1 MRYFILTMLSVL
13 LLSCNRDEED
23 AKQGPKEVIFYQE
36 QTQTRANEVLDFE
49 DGDAIGIYVLDKS
62 SNATLQPVGNYA
74 DNKKYV
80 FNSTKKAFVAAD
92 LDNLIFNSPDR
103 RLEFYVYY
111 PWYSQITDATALLH
125 VVKGTGREDDFLYA
139 VNSDMDGSQYIPLS
153 FRHLLSKVNVKYT
166 ATENRENAQISV
178 HTYTDTKINLAMG
191 EVTTISNKRVDLPL
205 EKVSLPDQLCFKGVI
220 VPQTWKANEKFSTL
234 TYSGG
239 ASHPFSFAEDR
250 TFASGEENEVYFMP
264 KMPAYDFTVS
274 PTTLSVPALD
284 KSAHPFVVTSQKS
297 DAINGV
303 KLPNTTVDIAYDLT
317 SKPDWAT
324 VANGNIVFSEN
335 RVTTPRTGTIT
346 FTQTE
351 SNLTTSIDVQQ
362 DAGVITNNYTF
373 ALNDGSAT
381 ASWTGVA
388 AKGATNTYTIVSIKD
403 IIVNGVKDKSENMS
417 YTASSNANWITV
429 SGSTLTVAENR
440 VASAR
445 AGTVTFTQAESGK
458 KITVTV
464 QQVAGIITNDYKFT
478 LSDGSITT
486 SWTGIG
492 AGATSK
498 NFAIV
503 SNKDIIINGT
513 KDRTEDVSYSA
524 SSSAGW
530 ITVSGSTISV
540 SENRGAARTGTVTF
554 TQAESGKKITVTVQ
568 QVAGVVSYNYKFTLN
583 DGSTSASWTGVS
595 ASGSSKGYS
604 IVSNKDVL
612 INGTKDRTENVSYSA
627 SSSAGWITVSGS
639 TISVSENRGA
649 ARTGT
654 VTFTQAESG
663 KKITVTVQQVA
674 GVVSY
679 NYKFTLNDG
688 STSASW
694 TGVSASGS
702 SKGYSIVSNKDVL
715 INGTK
720 DRTEN
725 VSYSAS
731 SSAGWITVSGS
742 TISVSENRG
751 GARSGTVTFTQAESG
766 KKITVTVQQSAGVI
780 TSNYTF
786 SLSDGSTSA
795 SWTSISSSGD
805 SKSYSI
811 NSSKDILINGV
822 KDRTENVGYT
832 ASSNVSWIT
841 VSGSTVTVQ
850 ENMSTTPRGGVVTFT
865 QSESGKTI
873 KITLLQLKKSSVD
886 IE

>member
-1 MRYFILTMLSVL
+1 MI
-13 LLSCNRDEED
+13 
-23 AKQGPKEVIFYQE
+23 
-36 QTQTRANEVLDFE
+36 
-49 DGDAIGIYVLDKS
+49 
-62 SNATLQPVGNYA
+62 
-74 DNKKYV
+74 
-80 FNSTKKAFVAAD
+80 
-92 LDNLIFNSPDR
+92 
-103 RLEFYVYY
+103 
-111 PWYSQITDATALLH
+111 
-125 VVKGTGREDDFLYA
+125 VV
-139 VNSDMDGSQYIPLS
+139 
-153 FRHLLSKVNVKYT
+153 
-166 ATENRENAQISV
+166 
-178 HTYTDTKINLAMG
+178 
-191 EVTTISNKRVDLPL
+191 
-205 EKVSLPDQLCFKGVI
+205 
-220 VPQTWKANEKFSTL
+220 VPQTWKADEKFSTL
-234 TYSGG
+234 TYTGG
-239 ASHPFSFAEDR
+239 TSHPFSFAEER

-284 KSAHPFVVTSQKS
+284 KSAYPFVVTSQKS

-362 DAGVITNNYTF
+362 AAGVITNNYTF
-373 ALNDGSAT
+373 ALNDGSAE

-417 YTASSNANWITV
+417 YTASSSVDWITV
-429 SGSTLTVAENR
+429 SGSTVSVSENR
-440 VASAR
+440 IASAR

-464 QQVAGIITNDYKFT
+464 QQVAGVVSYNYNFT
-478 LSDGSITT
+478 LNDGST
-486 SWTGIG
+486 SASWSSISANGS
-492 AGATSK
+492 SK
-498 NFAIV
+498 GYSIV
-503 SNKDIIINGT
+503 SNKDVLINGT
-513 KDRTEDVSYSA
+513 KDRTENVSYSA

-540 SENRGAARTGTVTF
+540 SENRGAARSGTVTF

-583 DGSTSASWTGVS
+583 DGSASASWSGVS

-649 ARTGT
+649 AR
-654 VTFTQAESG
+654 
-663 KKITVTVQQVA
+663 
-674 GVVSY
+674 
-679 NYKFTLNDG
+679 
-688 STSASW
+688 
-694 TGVSASGS
+694 
-702 SKGYSIVSNKDVL
+702 
-715 INGTK
+715 
-720 DRTEN
+720 
-725 VSYSAS
+725 
-731 SSAGWITVSGS
+731 
-742 TISVSENRG
+742 
-751 GARSGTVTFTQAESG
+751 SGTVTFTQAESG

-780 TSNYTF
+780 SSNYTF

-822 KDRTENVGYT
+822 KDRTESVGYS

-841 VSGSTVTVQ
+841 ISGSTVTVQ

-865 QSESGKTI
+865 QNESGKTI

>member
-80 FNSTKKAFVAAD
+80 FNSAKKAFVAAD

-111 PWYSQITDATALLH
+111 PWYNQITDATALLH

-205 EKVSLPDQLCFKGVI
+205 EKVSLPDQLCFKGVV
-220 VPQTWKANEKFSTL
+220 VPQTWKADEKFSTL
-234 TYSGG
+234 TYTGG
-239 ASHPFSFAEDR
+239 TSHPFSFAEER

-284 KSAHPFVVTSQKS
+284 KSAYPFVVTSQKS

-362 DAGVITNNYTF
+362 AAGVITNNYTF
-373 ALNDGSAT
+373 ALNDGSAE

-417 YTASSNANWITV
+417 YTASSSVDWITV
-429 SGSTLTVAENR
+429 SGSTVSVSENR
-440 VASAR
+440 SGAAR
-445 AGTVTFTQAESGK
+445 SGTVTFTQAESGK
-458 KITVTV
+458 KITVAV
-464 QQVAGIITNDYKFT
+464 QQVAGVVSYNYNFT
-478 LSDGSITT
+478 LNDGST
-486 SWTGIG
+486 SASWSSISANGS
-492 AGATSK
+492 SK
-498 NFAIV
+498 GYSIV
-503 SNKDIIINGT
+503 SNKDVLINGT
-513 KDRTEDVSYSA
+513 KDRTENVSYSA

-540 SENRGAARTGTVTF
+540 SENRGAARSGTVTF

-583 DGSTSASWTGVS
+583 DGSASASWSGVS

-649 ARTGT
+649 AR
-654 VTFTQAESG
+654 
-663 KKITVTVQQVA
+663 
-674 GVVSY
+674 
-679 NYKFTLNDG
+679 
-688 STSASW
+688 
-694 TGVSASGS
+694 
-702 SKGYSIVSNKDVL
+702 
-715 INGTK
+715 
-720 DRTEN
+720 
-725 VSYSAS
+725 
-731 SSAGWITVSGS
+731 
-742 TISVSENRG
+742 
-751 GARSGTVTFTQAESG
+751 SGTVTFTQAESG

-780 TSNYTF
+780 SSNYTF

-822 KDRTENVGYT
+822 KDRTESVGYS

-841 VSGSTVTVQ
+841 ISGSTVTVQ

-865 QSESGKTI
+865 QNESGKTI

>member
-1 MRYFILTMLSVL
+1 
-13 LLSCNRDEED
+13 
-23 AKQGPKEVIFYQE
+23 
-36 QTQTRANEVLDFE
+36 
-49 DGDAIGIYVLDKS
+49 
-62 SNATLQPVGNYA
+62 
-74 DNKKYV
+74 
-80 FNSTKKAFVAAD
+80 
-92 LDNLIFNSPDR
+92 
-103 RLEFYVYY
+103 
-111 PWYSQITDATALLH
+111 
-125 VVKGTGREDDFLYA
+125 
-139 VNSDMDGSQYIPLS
+139 
-153 FRHLLSKVNVKYT
+153 
-166 ATENRENAQISV
+166 
-178 HTYTDTKINLAMG
+178 
-191 EVTTISNKRVDLPL
+191 
-205 EKVSLPDQLCFKGVI
+205 
-220 VPQTWKANEKFSTL
+220 
-234 TYSGG
+234 
-239 ASHPFSFAEDR
+239 
-250 TFASGEENEVYFMP
+250 MP

-429 SGSTLTVAENR
+429 SESTLTVAENR

-663 KKITVTVQQVA
+663 KRITVTVQQVA

-702 SKGYSIVSNKDVL
+702 SKGYSIVSNKDIL

-751 GARSGTVTFTQAESG
+751 GTRSGTVTFTQAESG

>member
-1 MRYFILTMLSVL
+1 
-13 LLSCNRDEED
+13 
-23 AKQGPKEVIFYQE
+23 
-36 QTQTRANEVLDFE
+36 
-49 DGDAIGIYVLDKS
+49 
-62 SNATLQPVGNYA
+62 
-74 DNKKYV
+74 
-80 FNSTKKAFVAAD
+80 
-92 LDNLIFNSPDR
+92 
-103 RLEFYVYY
+103 
-111 PWYSQITDATALLH
+111 
-125 VVKGTGREDDFLYA
+125 
-139 VNSDMDGSQYIPLS
+139 
-153 FRHLLSKVNVKYT
+153 
-166 ATENRENAQISV
+166 
-178 HTYTDTKINLAMG
+178 
-191 EVTTISNKRVDLPL
+191 
-205 EKVSLPDQLCFKGVI
+205 
-220 VPQTWKANEKFSTL
+220 
-234 TYSGG
+234 
-239 ASHPFSFAEDR
+239 
-250 TFASGEENEVYFMP
+250 MP

-492 AGATSK
+492 AGAISK

-513 KDRTEDVSYSA
+513 KDRTENVSYSA

-663 KKITVTVQQVA
+663 KRITVTVQQVA

>member
-1 MRYFILTMLSVL
+1 
-13 LLSCNRDEED
+13 
-23 AKQGPKEVIFYQE
+23 
-36 QTQTRANEVLDFE
+36 
-49 DGDAIGIYVLDKS
+49 
-62 SNATLQPVGNYA
+62 
-74 DNKKYV
+74 
-80 FNSTKKAFVAAD
+80 
-92 LDNLIFNSPDR
+92 
-103 RLEFYVYY
+103 
-111 PWYSQITDATALLH
+111 
-125 VVKGTGREDDFLYA
+125 
-139 VNSDMDGSQYIPLS
+139 
-153 FRHLLSKVNVKYT
+153 
-166 ATENRENAQISV
+166 
-178 HTYTDTKINLAMG
+178 
-191 EVTTISNKRVDLPL
+191 
-205 EKVSLPDQLCFKGVI
+205 
-220 VPQTWKANEKFSTL
+220 VPQTWKADEKFSTL
-234 TYSGG
+234 TYTGG
-239 ASHPFSFAEDR
+239 TSHPFSFAEER

-317 SKPDWAT
+317 NKPDWVT
-324 VANGNIVFSEN
+324 VTNGNIIFSEN

-346 FTQTE
+346 FTQVE
-351 SNLTTSIDVQQ
+351 SNLTTAIDIQQ
-362 DAGVITNNYTF
+362 AAGVISNNYTF
-373 ALNDGSAT
+373 ALNDGSVT

-388 AKGATNTYTIVSIKD
+388 AKGAANTYTIVSIKD

-429 SGSTLTVAENR
+429 SGSTISVSENR
-440 VASAR
+440 IASAR

-464 QQVAGIITNDYKFT
+464 QQLAGVITNNYKFT
-478 LSDGSITT
+478 LNDGAT
-486 SWTGIG
+486 SASWAGIG
-492 AGATSK
+492 AASTSK
-498 NFAIV
+498 NFAII

-513 KDRTEDVSYSA
+513 KDKTENVNYTGA
-524 SSSAGW
+524 SSAGW

-540 SENRGAARTGTVTF
+540 SENRGAARSGTVTF

-583 DGSTSASWTGVS
+583 DGSTSASWSGIS
-595 ASGSSKGYS
+595 A
-604 IVSNKDVL
+604 N
-612 INGTKDRTENVSYSA
+612 
-627 SSSAGWITVSGS
+627 
-639 TISVSENRGA
+639 
-649 ARTGT
+649 
-654 VTFTQAESG
+654 
-663 KKITVTVQQVA
+663 
-674 GVVSY
+674 
-679 NYKFTLNDG
+679 
-688 STSASW
+688 
-694 TGVSASGS
+694 GS

-766 KKITVTVQQSAGVI
+766 KKITVTVQQVAGVVSYNYKFTLNDGSASASWSGVSASGSSKGYSIVSNKDVLINGTKDRTENVSYSASSSAGWITVSGSTISVSENRGAARSGTVTFTQAESGKKITVTVQQSAGVI
-780 TSNYTF
+780 SSNYTF

-822 KDRTENVGYT
+822 KDRTESVGYS

-841 VSGSTVTVQ
+841 ISGSTVTVQ

-865 QSESGKTI
+865 QNESGKTI

>member
-1 MRYFILTMLSVL
+1 
-13 LLSCNRDEED
+13 
-23 AKQGPKEVIFYQE
+23 
-36 QTQTRANEVLDFE
+36 
-49 DGDAIGIYVLDKS
+49 
-62 SNATLQPVGNYA
+62 
-74 DNKKYV
+74 
-80 FNSTKKAFVAAD
+80 
-92 LDNLIFNSPDR
+92 
-103 RLEFYVYY
+103 
-111 PWYSQITDATALLH
+111 
-125 VVKGTGREDDFLYA
+125 
-139 VNSDMDGSQYIPLS
+139 
-153 FRHLLSKVNVKYT
+153 
-166 ATENRENAQISV
+166 
-178 HTYTDTKINLAMG
+178 
-191 EVTTISNKRVDLPL
+191 
-205 EKVSLPDQLCFKGVI
+205 FKGVV
-220 VPQTWKANEKFSTL
+220 VPQTWKADEKFSTL
-234 TYSGG
+234 TYTGG
-239 ASHPFSFAEDR
+239 TSHPFSFAEER

-317 SKPDWAT
+317 NKPDWVT
-324 VANGNIVFSEN
+324 VTNGNIIFSEN

-346 FTQTE
+346 FTQVE
-351 SNLTTSIDVQQ
+351 SNLTTAIDIQQ
-362 DAGVITNNYTF
+362 AAGVISNNYTF
-373 ALNDGSAT
+373 ALNDGSVT

-388 AKGATNTYTIVSIKD
+388 AKGAANTYTIVSIKD

-429 SGSTLTVAENR
+429 SGSTISVSENR
-440 VASAR
+440 IASAR

-464 QQVAGIITNDYKFT
+464 QQLAGVITNNYKFT
-478 LSDGSITT
+478 LNDGAT
-486 SWTGIG
+486 SASWAGIG
-492 AGATSK
+492 AASTSK
-498 NFAIV
+498 NFAII

-513 KDRTEDVSYSA
+513 KDKTENVNYTGA
-524 SSSAGW
+524 SSAGW

-540 SENRGAARTGTVTF
+540 SENRGAARSGTVTF

-663 KKITVTVQQVA
+663 KRITVTVQQVA

-702 SKGYSIVSNKDVL
+702 SKGYSIVS
-715 INGTK
+715 
-720 DRTEN
+720 
-725 VSYSAS
+725 
-731 SSAGWITVSGS
+731 
-742 TISVSENRG
+742 
-751 GARSGTVTFTQAESG
+751 
-766 KKITVTVQQSAGVI
+766 
-780 TSNYTF
+780 
-786 SLSDGSTSA
+786 
-795 SWTSISSSGD
+795 
-805 SKSYSI
+805 
-811 NSSKDILINGV
+811 
-822 KDRTENVGYT
+822 
-832 ASSNVSWIT
+832 
-841 VSGSTVTVQ
+841 
-850 ENMSTTPRGGVVTFT
+850 
-865 QSESGKTI
+865 
-873 KITLLQLKKSSVD
+873 
-886 IE
+886 

>member
-80 FNSTKKAFVAAD
+80 FNSAKKAFVAAD

-111 PWYSQITDATALLH
+111 PWYNQITDATALLH

-205 EKVSLPDQLCFKGVI
+205 EKVSLPDQLCFKGVV
-220 VPQTWKANEKFSTL
+220 VPQTWKADEKFSTL
-234 TYSGG
+234 TYTGG
-239 ASHPFSFAEDR
+239 TSHPFSFAEER

-284 KSAHPFVVTSQKS
+284 KSAYPFVVTSQKS

-346 FTQTE
+346 FTQTG

-362 DAGVITNNYTF
+362 AAGVITNNYTF
-373 ALNDGSAT
+373 ALNDGSAE

-417 YTASSNANWITV
+417 YTASSSVDWITV
-429 SGSTLTVAENR
+429 SGSTVSVSENR
-440 VASAR
+440 IASAR
-445 AGTVTFTQAESGK
+445 AGMVTFTQAESGK
-458 KITVTV
+458 KITVAV
-464 QQVAGIITNDYKFT
+464 QQVAGVVSYNYNFT
-478 LSDGSITT
+478 LNDGST
-486 SWTGIG
+486 SASWSSISANGS
-492 AGATSK
+492 SK
-498 NFAIV
+498 GYSIV
-503 SNKDIIINGT
+503 SNKDVLINGT
-513 KDRTEDVSYSA
+513 KDRTENVSYSA

-540 SENRGAARTGTVTF
+540 SENRGAARSGTVTF

-583 DGSTSASWTGVS
+583 DGSASASWSGVS

-649 ARTGT
+649 AR
-654 VTFTQAESG
+654 
-663 KKITVTVQQVA
+663 
-674 GVVSY
+674 
-679 NYKFTLNDG
+679 
-688 STSASW
+688 
-694 TGVSASGS
+694 
-702 SKGYSIVSNKDVL
+702 
-715 INGTK
+715 
-720 DRTEN
+720 
-725 VSYSAS
+725 
-731 SSAGWITVSGS
+731 
-742 TISVSENRG
+742 
-751 GARSGTVTFTQAESG
+751 SGTVTFTQAESG
-766 KKITVTVQQSAGVI
+766 KKITVTVRQSAGVI
-780 TSNYTF
+780 SSNYTF

-822 KDRTENVGYT
+822 KDRTESVGYS

-841 VSGSTVTVQ
+841 ISGSTVTVQ

-865 QSESGKTI
+865 QNESGKTI

>member
-1 MRYFILTMLSVL
+1 M
-13 LLSCNRDEED
+13 
-23 AKQGPKEVIFYQE
+23 
-36 QTQTRANEVLDFE
+36 
-49 DGDAIGIYVLDKS
+49 DKS

-80 FNSTKKAFVAAD
+80 FNSAKKAFVAAD

-111 PWYSQITDATALLH
+111 PWYNQITDATALLH

-205 EKVSLPDQLCFKGVI
+205 EKVSLPDQLCFKGVV
-220 VPQTWKANEKFSTL
+220 VPQTWKADEKFSTL
-234 TYSGG
+234 TYTGG
-239 ASHPFSFAEDR
+239 TSHPFSFAEER

-284 KSAHPFVVTSQKS
+284 KSAYPFVVTSQKS

-362 DAGVITNNYTF
+362 AAGVITNNYTF
-373 ALNDGSAT
+373 ALNDGSAE

-417 YTASSNANWITV
+417 YTASSSVDWITV
-429 SGSTLTVAENR
+429 SGSTVSVSENR
-440 VASAR
+440 IASAR

-458 KITVTV
+458 KITVAV
-464 QQVAGIITNDYKFT
+464 QQVAGVVSYNYNFT
-478 LSDGSITT
+478 LNDGST
-486 SWTGIG
+486 SASWSSISANGS
-492 AGATSK
+492 SK
-498 NFAIV
+498 GYSIV
-503 SNKDIIINGT
+503 SNKDVLINGT
-513 KDRTEDVSYSA
+513 KDRTENVSYSA

-540 SENRGAARTGTVTF
+540 SENRGAARSGTVTF

-583 DGSTSASWTGVS
+583 DGSASASWSGVS

-649 ARTGT
+649 AR
-654 VTFTQAESG
+654 
-663 KKITVTVQQVA
+663 
-674 GVVSY
+674 
-679 NYKFTLNDG
+679 
-688 STSASW
+688 
-694 TGVSASGS
+694 
-702 SKGYSIVSNKDVL
+702 
-715 INGTK
+715 
-720 DRTEN
+720 
-725 VSYSAS
+725 
-731 SSAGWITVSGS
+731 
-742 TISVSENRG
+742 
-751 GARSGTVTFTQAESG
+751 SGTVTFTQAESG

-780 TSNYTF
+780 SSNYTF

-822 KDRTENVGYT
+822 KDRTESVGYS

-841 VSGSTVTVQ
+841 ISGSTVTVQ

-865 QSESGKTI
+865 QNESGKTI

>member
-80 FNSTKKAFVAAD
+80 FNSAKKAFVAAD

-111 PWYSQITDATALLH
+111 PWYNQITDATALLH

-205 EKVSLPDQLCFKGVI
+205 EKVSLPDQLCFKGVV
-220 VPQTWKANEKFSTL
+220 VPQTWKADEKFSTL
-234 TYSGG
+234 TYTGG
-239 ASHPFSFAEDR
+239 TSHPFSFAEER

-284 KSAHPFVVTSQKS
+284 KSAYPFVVTSQKS

-362 DAGVITNNYTF
+362 AAGVITNNYTF
-373 ALNDGSAT
+373 ALNDGSAE

-417 YTASSNANWITV
+417 YTASSSVDWITV
-429 SGSTLTVAENR
+429 SGSTVSVSENR
-440 VASAR
+440 IASAR

-464 QQVAGIITNDYKFT
+464 QQVAGVVSYNYNFT
-478 LSDGSITT
+478 LNDGST
-486 SWTGIG
+486 SASWSSISANGS
-492 AGATSK
+492 SK
-498 NFAIV
+498 GYSIV
-503 SNKDIIINGT
+503 SNKDVLINGT
-513 KDRTEDVSYSA
+513 KDRTENVSYSA

-540 SENRGAARTGTVTF
+540 SENRGAARSGTVTF

-583 DGSTSASWTGVS
+583 DGSASASWSGVS

-649 ARTGT
+649 AR
-654 VTFTQAESG
+654 
-663 KKITVTVQQVA
+663 
-674 GVVSY
+674 
-679 NYKFTLNDG
+679 
-688 STSASW
+688 
-694 TGVSASGS
+694 
-702 SKGYSIVSNKDVL
+702 
-715 INGTK
+715 
-720 DRTEN
+720 
-725 VSYSAS
+725 
-731 SSAGWITVSGS
+731 
-742 TISVSENRG
+742 
-751 GARSGTVTFTQAESG
+751 SGTVTFTQAESG
-766 KKITVTVQQSAGVI
+766 KKITVTVRQSAGVI
-780 TSNYTF
+780 SSNYTF

-822 KDRTENVGYT
+822 KDRTESVGYS

-841 VSGSTVTVQ
+841 ISGSTVTVQ

-865 QSESGKTI
+865 QNESGKTI